1 MALPYEARS
10 RWLAQHVLP
19 HEATM
24 RARLGH
30 LTRRTGVDVDDI
42 VQETY
47 AVLARLESVEAIR
60 NPRGYA
66 LQVATSLFLQDLRRR
81 KVVSIGTMS
90 DLASLN
96 VIDDRPSP
104 EQQVSGQQELRRVQ
118 TAISSMPSK
127 IGKVFWLRRVEG
139 LSQRETANRLGLTE
153 HTVEKY
159 MARGMKILLAQF
171 EHGGKAALDASTL
184 NDTRLAAADSVDGQP
199 RTGP

>member
-1 MALPYEARS
+1 
-10 RWLAQHVLP
+10 
-19 HEATM
+19 
-24 RARLGH
+24 
-30 LTRRTGVDVDDI
+30 
-42 VQETY
+42 
-47 AVLARLESVEAIR
+47 
-60 NPRGYA
+60 
-66 LQVATSLFLQDLRRR
+66 
-81 KVVSIGTMS
+81 MS